1 MRAITEGQGAG
12 NGLGKTKAQAKAH
25 GHTGGSLRIGAFQAE
40 IAPAHGEASVD
51 GFAHAAPA
59 APECVGRFVAVER
72 EPAVGLVG
80 GVELDLDGDGSGQ
93 RTTVGQQ
100 ESNFLFSHIVRPFCK
115 NLLVLYTTCKKHSG
129 NSEKDGICRIQLIF
143 SDCNHSGIDIKN
155 SAAIR
160 LQLKDRVRRNRGINP
175 RKKSRKLITTRI
187 PPILKNQQPDQYSE
201 KIL

>member
-1 MRAITEGQGAG
+1 LQSQEVGTRFGGTAASSDHQHRIAQTDGTGTISQIGDLAG
-12 NGLGKTKAQAKAH
+12 GD
-25 GHTGGSLRIGAFQAE
+25 F
-40 IAPAHGEASVD
+40 D
-51 GFAHAAPA
+51 GTA
-59 APECVGRFVAVER
+59 
-72 EPAVGLVG
+72 
-80 GVELDLDGDGSGQ
+80 
-93 RTTVGQQ
+93 VGQQ